1 MMLLSCSDAI
11 GERSNLI
18 DGDTLVGEKPTL
30 SFDFNSHDG
39 EYIKNAADGKNYHI
53 ENLFNKEN
61 KVILSTADTPEG
73 AKMAIAEYYP
83 SKGPLTKLMQTGSVL
98 SAEKERKGPAEEALQ
113 AYTAHMK
120 KILKKENLL
129 K

>member
-1 MMLLSCSDAI
+1 
-11 GERSNLI
+11 
-18 DGDTLVGEKPTL
+18 
-30 SFDFNSHDG
+30 
-39 EYIKNAADGKNYHI
+39 
-53 ENLFNKEN
+53 
-61 KVILSTADTPEG
+61 
-73 AKMAIAEYYP
+73 MAIAEYYP

-120 KILKKENLL
+120 DILKKEGLL